1 MSRRAEQRTRARY
14 RCCIA
19 IESSL
24 TVAAPAV
31 RRQISVRAAVPLVHP
46 MQCLMSCVIYTGIRR
61 IEMISHVSRLAAV
74 AALVGSLVAISTT
87 SALAQGGNNPNTNR
101 LDVPIAGT

>member
-1 MSRRAEQRTRARY
+1 
-14 RCCIA
+14 
-19 IESSL
+19 
-24 TVAAPAV
+24 
-31 RRQISVRAAVPLVHP
+31 
-46 MQCLMSCVIYTGIRR
+46 
-61 IEMISHVSRLAAV
+61 MISHVSRLAAV